1 VSGAPANVPGQGV
14 GVSVGVQ
21 VLGHNRDEPEFVA
34 SDLARSV
41 TIAVTIEEYE
51 FWILTAGP
59 EGNTHTP
66 DVPGEGT
73 TEG

>member
-1 VSGAPANVPGQGV
+1 
-14 GVSVGVQ
+14 
-21 VLGHNRDEPEFVA
+21 
-34 SDLARSV
+34 
-41 TIAVTIEEYE
+41 VTIEEYE